1 MSDHTQPRPA
11 LCEHDYSEVTET
23 IGSGMR
29 TRHKDSRCRS
39 RRRESVEE
47 DGLVVGA
54 ADMPQHPKTALF
66 GG

>member
-1 MSDHTQPRPA
+1 
-11 LCEHDYSEVTET
+11 
-23 IGSGMR
+23 MR
-29 TRHKDSRCRS
+29 TRRKILA
-39 RRRESVEE
+39 VEGE